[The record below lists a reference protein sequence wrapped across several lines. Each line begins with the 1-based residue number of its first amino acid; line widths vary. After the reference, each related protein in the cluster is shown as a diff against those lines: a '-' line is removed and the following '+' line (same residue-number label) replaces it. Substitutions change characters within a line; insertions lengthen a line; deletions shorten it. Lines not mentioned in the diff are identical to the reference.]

1 MVSTYKMCLS
11 CFTISTFEGVKHKAA
26 KYHFY
31 FAIATMT
38 KVDKLYQILMWN
50 DDLSNSQQRVVAI

>member
-1 MVSTYKMCLS
+1 MCLS
-11 CFTISTFEGVKHKAA
+11 CFTISTFEEVNHKAA
-26 KYHFY
+26 NYHFY
-31 FAIATMT
+31 FAIDTIDTMT

>member
-31 FAIATMT
+31 FSIATMT

-50 DDLSNSQQRVVAI
+50 DDLSSQQRVVAI